1 MFQIGGK
8 NYEVLQD
15 HKNGWNPEAFR
26 DRYSEVLD
34 RYDYIIGDWGYNQL
48 RLKGFYREGH
58 PKANKDTSIVV
69 LDDYIN
75 EYCNFGCAYFVL
87 QKSREVEN
95 KNGTTDDFVP
105 PDIQQLVDAQREQAS
120 EAEERQEVR
129 QPTTAGQT
137 EWPHPQQDSTATEES
152 RVERPIEARELREL
166 QRREP
171 KDAQEVRERQP
182 HEARDSR
189 PSREGRESN
198 RQREA
203 RDSRQ
208 SKEPREAKD
217 GRSSGEGQ
225 QAREPRRQR
234 NSQGNFDKKES
245 RGPRYDRQPKENRE
259 GRQVRVSREP
269 EGQRQ
274 TQTTAKADRAEG
286 SKKNKTFP
294 SPQQNGS

>member
-8 NYEVLQD
+8 NYELLQD

-48 RLKGFYREGH
+48 RLKGFYRDGH

-87 QKSREVEN
+87 QKSREVVN
-95 KNGTTDDFVP
+95 KNGVNDEIIA
-105 PDIQQLVDAQREQAS
+105 PDIQQLVDAQREQAGTL
-120 EAEERQEVR
+120 EPEEQQEVLQHTAEEQ
-129 QPTTAGQT
+129 
-137 EWPHPQQDSTATEES
+137 EWPQPQQDSTATEES
-152 RVERPIEARELREL
+152 RVEQPRESREPREL

-182 HEARDSR
+182 REARESR
-189 PSREGRESN
+189 PSRER
-198 RQREA
+198 
-203 RDSRQ
+203 
-208 SKEPREAKD
+208 REAKD
-217 GRSSGEGQ
+217 GRNPGEGQ
-225 QAREPRRQR
+225 QTREPRRQR
-234 NSQGNFDKKES
+234 NQQGSFDKKES
-245 RGPRYDRQPKENRE
+245 RGSRYERQSKENRE

-274 TQTTAKADRAEG
+274 TQPAAKAERAEG
-286 SKKNKTFP
+286 SKKNKTFTA
-294 SPQQNGS
+294 PQQNGS

>member
-8 NYEVLQD
+8 NYELLQD

-48 RLKGFYREGH
+48 RLKGFYRDGH

-87 QKSREVEN
+87 QKSRELVN
-95 KNGTTDDFVP
+95 KNGVNDEIIA
-105 PDIQQLVDAQREQAS
+105 PDIQQLVDAQREQAGTL
-120 EAEERQEVR
+120 EPEEEQEVL
-129 QPTTAGQT
+129 QHTAGEQ
-137 EWPHPQQDSTATEES
+137 EWPQPQQDSTATEALRVEQPRES
-152 RVERPIEARELREL
+152 REPREM

-182 HEARDSR
+182 REARESR
-189 PSREGRESN
+189 PSRER
-198 RQREA
+198 
-203 RDSRQ
+203 
-208 SKEPREAKD
+208 REAKD
-217 GRSSGEGQ
+217 GRNPGEGQ
-225 QAREPRRQR
+225 QTREPRRQR
-234 NSQGNFDKKES
+234 NQQGSFDKKES
-245 RGPRYDRQPKENRE
+245 RGPRYERQSKENRE

-274 TQTTAKADRAEG
+274 TQPAAKAERAEG
-286 SKKNKTFP
+286 SKKNKTFTA
-294 SPQQNGS
+294 PQQNGS

>member
-95 KNGTTDDFVP
+95 KNGTNDDFVP
-105 PDIQQLVDAQREQAS
+105 PDIQQLVDAQREQVS
-120 EAEERQEVR
+120 EAEERQEVL
-129 QPTTAGQT
+129 QPTAGQT
-137 EWPHPQQDSTATEES
+137 EWPHPQHDSIATEES
-152 RVERPIEARELREL
+152 RVERPIEVRESREL
-166 QRREP
+166 QSREP

-182 HEARDSR
+182 YEARDSR
-189 PSREGRESN
+189 PSREGREGN

-208 SKEPREAKD
+208 SREPREAKD
-217 GRSSGEGQ
+217 GRISGEGQ

-259 GRQVRVSREP
+259 RQVRVSREP

-274 TQTTAKADRAEG
+274 TQTAAKAEKAEG
-286 SKKNKTFP
+286 SKKNKTFT

>member
-8 NYEVLQD
+8 NYELLQD

-48 RLKGFYREGH
+48 RLKGFYRDGH
-58 PKANKDTSIVV
+58 PKANKDTSIMV

-87 QKSREVEN
+87 QKSRELVN
-95 KNGTTDDFVP
+95 KNGVNDEIIA
-105 PDIQQLVDAQREQAS
+105 PDIQQLVDAQREQAGTL
-120 EAEERQEVR
+120 EPEEQQEVLQR
-129 QPTTAGQT
+129 TAGEQ
-137 EWPHPQQDSTATEES
+137 EWPQPQQDSTAIEES
-152 RVERPIEARELREL
+152 RVEQPRESREPREL

-182 HEARDSR
+182 REARESR
-189 PSREGRESN
+189 PSRER
-198 RQREA
+198 
-203 RDSRQ
+203 
-208 SKEPREAKD
+208 REAKD
-217 GRSSGEGQ
+217 GRNPGEGQ
-225 QAREPRRQR
+225 QTREPRRQR
-234 NSQGNFDKKES
+234 NQQGSFDKKES
-245 RGPRYDRQPKENRE
+245 RGSRYERQSKENRE

-274 TQTTAKADRAEG
+274 TQPAAKAERAEG
-286 SKKNKTFP
+286 SKKNKTFTA
-294 SPQQNGS
+294 PQQNGS

>member
-8 NYEVLQD
+8 NYELLQD

-48 RLKGFYREGH
+48 RLKGFYRDGH

-87 QKSREVEN
+87 QKSREVVN
-95 KNGTTDDFVP
+95 KNGVNDEIIA
-105 PDIQQLVDAQREQAS
+105 PDIQQLVDAQREQAGTL
-120 EAEERQEVR
+120 EPEEQQEVL
-129 QPTTAGQT
+129 QHTAGEQ
-137 EWPHPQQDSTATEES
+137 EWPQPQQDSTATDESQVEQPRES
-152 RVERPIEARELREL
+152 REPREL

-182 HEARDSR
+182 REARESH
-189 PSREGRESN
+189 PSRER
-198 RQREA
+198 
-203 RDSRQ
+203 
-208 SKEPREAKD
+208 REAKD
-217 GRSSGEGQ
+217 GRNPGEGQ
-225 QAREPRRQR
+225 QTREPRRQR
-234 NSQGNFDKKES
+234 NQQGSFDKKES
-245 RGPRYDRQPKENRE
+245 RGPRYERQSKENRE

-274 TQTTAKADRAEG
+274 TQPAAKAERAEG
-286 SKKNKTFP
+286 SKKNKTFTA
-294 SPQQNGS
+294 PQQNGS